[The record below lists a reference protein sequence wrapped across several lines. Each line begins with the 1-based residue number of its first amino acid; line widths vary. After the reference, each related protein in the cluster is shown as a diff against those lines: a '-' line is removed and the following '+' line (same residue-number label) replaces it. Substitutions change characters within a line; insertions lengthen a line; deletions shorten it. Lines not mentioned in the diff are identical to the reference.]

1 MADQDQTSPSALLQ
15 QRYAVIVDRWY
26 AAIARTSFTPRPATE
41 VRAELRAL
49 LDRAIAPLLVQPGA
63 EPPGEATV
71 QEAGREVGAT
81 LARLRYVHHAALG
94 EILSIL
100 GRELVAELPAE
111 QAAALHPR
119 LMALLGALAAGFSQQ
134 SNAMILEEQDQ
145 IRRALFVSRQEAE
158 AAEQARAAAEAAA
171 RTRTE
176 VLNIIAHD
184 LRGPLTGIQGQADL
198 MQRRLQRDTPPSPQ
212 WLGERVAR
220 VLAGATRMQTMVDEL
235 LDVARLQRG
244 QELEL
249 RREPLDVGALVREVG
264 RPRTS
269 NAGGAAPIVVDAP
282 DGLLVDGDRARLER
296 VVDNLL
302 ANAIKYNRAA
312 QPIEMTARRQ
322 GDAVTITIRD
332 RGVGIPAGELPHLF
346 TPFYRASTAR
356 GVPGIGLGLAGAK
369 MIVEQHGGQI
379 TLESVEGQ
387 GTTVAIALPATSSG
401 TTVEPA
407 R

>member
-1 MADQDQTSPSALLQ
+1 
-15 QRYAVIVDRWY
+15 
-26 AAIARTSFTPRPATE
+26 
-41 VRAELRAL
+41 
-49 LDRAIAPLLVQPGA
+49 
-63 EPPGEATV
+63 
-71 QEAGREVGAT
+71 
-81 LARLRYVHHAALG
+81 
-94 EILSIL
+94 
-100 GRELVAELPAE
+100 
-111 QAAALHPR
+111 
-119 LMALLGALAAGFSQQ
+119 
-134 SNAMILEEQDQ
+134 
-145 IRRALFVSRQEAE
+145 
-158 AAEQARAAAEAAA
+158 
-171 RTRTE
+171 
-176 VLNIIAHD
+176 
-184 LRGPLTGIQGQADL
+184 
-198 MQRRLQRDTPPSPQ
+198 
-212 WLGERVAR
+212 
-220 VLAGATRMQTMVDEL
+220 MVDEL